1 MAGMKRCIM
10 LVVSRDHSWGVEKMG
25 ENDYDKLIKR
35 FEIIAPLLNEN
46 LDAFERR
53 RLRAQI
59 LESSN
64 ISERTLRRHIQ
75 YYKEKGYKSLADIA
89 RSDKGS
95 LRTVSEK
102 AIEEAVKLR
111 QELPS
116 RSVRR
121 IIEILEGEKLVKPGE
136 INRTSLNRHL
146 IQRGYGAAQLRAEGK
161 AVQPSSRFERKR
173 RNDLYQTDVKYGP
186 TLVSNGVKKKT
197 YLLSIIDDKTRMIMH
212 AEFYGS
218 QRLPIL
224 EDCFRK
230 ALLKFGKPSDILVD
244 NGKIFVSKW
253 FKLACARLGV
263 RHIAAKPYS
272 ANTKGKVEK
281 YHQRV
286 DEFLMEF
293 ELEPIRTLSVLNRK
307 FHIYL
312 DEGYIHDNHGALAI
326 EERDPRTGELLQK
339 RERTPYQ
346 AYTEDP
352 AKVRYISSLEC
363 RDAFL
368 WEEQRTVDKSGCI
381 KLKGV
386 VFDVGVALIRRR
398 VDVRYDPFD
407 LSVIEVW
414 HDGKFQR
421 KAEKLYMPEFVPP
434 PPAVPSTQH
443 PKPTHSRLLKVFEA
457 KNKEREKQRN
467 GALDFNGT
475 KEAEQS

>member
-1 MAGMKRCIM
+1 
-10 LVVSRDHSWGVEKMG
+10 MG
-25 ENDYDKLIKR
+25 GSDDDKLLQR
-35 FEIIAPLLNEN
+35 YEMIAPLLNEN
-46 LDAFERR
+46 IDKFERR

-59 LESSN
+59 LETCGKSDRS
-64 ISERTLRRHIQ
+64 LRR
-75 YYKEKGYKSLADIA
+75 YVKDYKDKGYKSLADVP

-95 LRTVSEK
+95 MRAVPE
-102 AIEEAVKLR
+102 AAVDEAVKLR

-121 IIEILEGEKLVKPGE
+121 IIEILEGEKLIKPGE
-136 INRTSLNRHL
+136 VCRSSLNRHL

-161 AVQPSSRFERKR
+161 AAKPASRFERKR
-173 RNDLYQTDVKYGP
+173 RNDLFQADIKYGP
-186 TLVSNGVKKKT
+186 TLVVNGAKKKT
-197 YLLSIIDDKTRMIMH
+197 YLLTLIDDKTRMIMH
-212 AEFYGS
+212 AEFYTN

-230 ALLKFGKPSDILVD
+230 ALLKFGKPVEVLVD

-253 FKLACARLGV
+253 FKLACARLGI

-272 ANTKGKVEK
+272 AQTKGKCEK

-286 DEFLMEF
+286 DEFLEEF
-293 ELEPIRTLSVLNRK
+293 ALEPVKTLSELNRK

-312 DEGYIHDNHGALAI
+312 DEGYIHDPHESLVL
-326 EERDPRTGELLQK
+326 EERDPKTGELLSK

-352 AKVRYISSLEC
+352 ARVKYISSLEC

-368 WEEQRTVDKSGCI
+368 WEEQRAVDKSGCI
-381 KLKGV
+381 SLAGV
-386 VFDVGVALIRRR
+386 KFDVGVALIRKR

-407 LSVIEVW
+407 ISVIEIW

-421 KAEKLYMPEFVPP
+421 KAEKLYIPEFAPKQESA
-434 PPAVPSTQH
+434 PAAPTK
-443 PKPTHSRLLKVFEA
+443 KPTGSRLLKVYEE
-457 KNKEREKQRN
+457 KNKDREKQRN
-467 GALDFNGT
+467 GALSFRNPK
-475 KEAEQS
+475 KEEDKT